1 MSVSYRQKSTMH
13 THGVSAKQCLSVQ
26 EPMQAVKSCFKKAVS
41 LLYYGQKR
49 FTCLHLGGGLM
60 SPSPIPNPHPPKYR
74 RRGYIKAQAAI
85 FNLFTACM
93 FFFDWGRSNVTRTFK
108 IFKHFFNNHTW
119 VHTYAK
125 SNAWLKIRRIQM
137 NAYIEFASI
146 INE

>member
-41 LLYYGQKR
+41 LLYHGQKR
-49 FTCLHLGGGLM
+49 FTCLHLGGGWCLRL
-60 SPSPIPNPHPPKYR
+60 PSPTPTPQNIDGEGTLRHKQPYSIYLLHVW
-74 RRGYIKAQAAI
+74 
-85 FNLFTACM
+85 
-93 FFFDWGRSNVTRTFK
+93 FFFYWGRSNVTRTFK